1 MQVDV
6 LGVPIEFAPREGVFS
21 PGAPDA
27 GTLAMLRAA
36 RLQPGA
42 PEKVLDLGC
51 GWGLVGIYCAKLLG
65 QQSVTMLDV
74 DPVAVECA
82 RANCLLNGLSDLRL
96 IVSDAYDALDDAGF
110 TLIMSNPP
118 YHADFAV
125 PRRFIEKGF
134 NRLKLG
140 GRLMMV
146 TKRKDWYKN
155 KLISVFGGVHI
166 EEADGYFVFTAEKR
180 STRYASGRA
189 R

>member
-1 MQVDV
+1 MQVEWMGQTLTMQTDPG
-6 LGVPIEFAPREGVFS
+6 LFS
-21 PGAPDA
+21 PQHPDR
-27 GTLAMLRAA
+27 GTLAMLSWVKF
-36 RLQPGA
+36 QPGQ
-42 PEKVLDLGC
+42 KILDLGC

-82 RANCLLNGLSDLRL
+82 RANCLLNGLSDLRP